1 MICLHKVKSLIA
13 ITPIDVIMVFLQ
25 LDHVSTKNPTCGDYN
40 FISTLNDITN
50 FAFDLYD
57 ILVNT
62 HNKFCP
68 KKVYGS

>member
-1 MICLHKVKSLIA
+1 
-13 ITPIDVIMVFLQ
+13 MVFLQ